1 MRAGEQP
8 IVERLLPD
16 DDVVLISPDYDV
28 VVPDHVLSAAEVIA
42 DATARADLVAV
53 VAVDDVKAI
62 LVDNGAW
69 IRTRLSGLITR
80 VLSASLHGQA
90 LSKRKRVDVYITG
103 GELRIGQVLVKAGN
117 PLKLPAAR
125 QYLLF
130 MKDDGAAPGPGPT
143 HTPLLIEQGKL
154 QDTLPPGVSDHA
166 DPLNGMALSA
176 LVSEVRRGA
185 DRRSHQAPAIP
196 APSSR

>member
-1 MRAGEQP
+1 VQRWRTKCAMACVSIVFACVMGAESPRTRVMRAGEQP

-16 DDVVLISPDYDV
+16 DEVVLISPDYDV
-28 VVPDHVLSAAEVIA
+28 VVPDHVLSAAEAIA

-125 QYLLF
+125 HCCSCR
-130 MKDDGAAPGPGPT
+130 MTEPHPGLDR
-143 HTPLLIEQGKL
+143 HTR
-154 QDTLPPGVSDHA
+154 HF
-166 DPLNGMALSA
+166 
-176 LVSEVRRGA
+176 
-185 DRRSHQAPAIP
+185 
-196 APSSR
+196 